1 VAVRTAKC
9 STRTTPR
16 TWRTILYNSGQ
27 AANNRDVPGSAV
39 KFTTAT
45 IANGKVYVGQRR
57 DDCRVRVAQWVPA
70 DRNRTDVVSL
80 KTHLYVVPICDP
92 YRCVA
97 RCRHLLHHHGSIA
110 TTASTKYSA
119 ALTISRTTTVTAIAV
134 AGDYTSSA
142 VSSATYTFSTGTT
155 PPGGS
160 SPVSLTAAY
169 NVDGIDLN
177 GGLDTHG
184 YTVSAPF
191 VVTYTDGTE
200 TLIRQSISDWYQ
212 PQSYAG
218 ESQALSMA
226 YRIGPTGAMQ
236 TGPFYVYAYAMAINN
251 AKTVKSVT
259 LPNDRHVLVLS
270 LTLTP

>member
-1 VAVRTAKC
+1 MTLTDASPGAV
-9 STRTTPR
+9 
-16 TWRTILYNSGQ
+16 IY
-27 AANNRDVPGSAV
+27 
-39 KFTTAT
+39 
-45 IANGKVYVGQRR
+45 Y
-57 DDCRVRVAQWVPA
+57 
-70 DRNRTDVVSL
+70 
-80 KTHLYVVPICDP
+80 
-92 YRCVA
+92 
-97 RCRHLLHHHGSIA
+97 
-110 TTASTKYSA
+110 
-119 ALTISRTTTVTAIAV
+119 
-134 AGDYTSSA
+134 
-142 VSSATYTFSTGTT
+142 
-155 PPGGS
+155 
-160 SPVSLTAAY
+160 TAAY
-169 NVDGIDLN
+169 NVDGIDTNGAAPVN

-200 TLIRQSISDWYQ
+200 TLIRQSISVWYQ
-212 PQSYAG
+212 PQRYAG